1 MKNIPTAARIDM
13 LEESATLALNA
24 RVKQMAEQGKPVYNL
39 TAGELPCKTP
49 EYISDYVAT
58 KLDENKYTPA
68 SGLPVLKLAIAEAAK
83 NFYGFLELEL
93 DNVVVTAGLKPAIY
107 ASLLSV
113 INPGDE
119 VLVPIPGWTS
129 YSYQIK
135 LAGGT
140 PIEVELDENFDLD
153 IGAIKQKITSKT
165 KAVILCSPNNPTGT
179 IYSKQRL
186 EELAGVLNAAKIVV
200 LSDDIYSKLVFSED
214 YAPPAKCGFLNL
226 VILGGFSKSQALT
239 GWRIG
244 YIIAPNGIASAA
256 NKVLSQIMGNASLP
270 AQYAAIAALENNDQP
285 VMMAELLENR
295 KFIINQLNQIEKIDF
310 KEPHGAFYIYLDIR
324 KITKNSL
331 DWCEKLLNETGVALV
346 PGEAFY
352 TPGFARLNFA
362 ANKSILQTALNLLK
376 DFNYEES
383 KK

>member
-1 MKNIPTAARIDM
+1 MKDIPTAARIDM

-68 SGLPVLKLAIAEAAK
+68 SGLPMLKLAIAEAAK
-83 NFYGFLELEL
+83 NFYGLLELEL

-135 LAGGT
+135 LAGGI
-140 PIEVELDENFDLD
+140 PIEVELDRNFDLN
-153 IGAIKQKITSKT
+153 IEAIKQKITAKT

-186 EELAGVLNAAKIVV
+186 EELAGLLNPANIVV
-200 LSDDIYSKLVFSED
+200 LSDDIYSKLVFSEN

-226 VILGGFSKSQALT
+226 IILGGFSKSQALT

-244 YIIAPNGIASAA
+244 YIIAPGEIASAA

-270 AQYAAIAALENNDQP
+270 AQYAAIAA
-285 VMMAELLENR
+285 
-295 KFIINQLNQIEKIDF
+295 
-310 KEPHGAFYIYLDIR
+310 
-324 KITKNSL
+324 
-331 DWCEKLLNETGVALV
+331 
-346 PGEAFY
+346 
-352 TPGFARLNFA
+352 
-362 ANKSILQTALNLLK
+362 
-376 DFNYEES
+376 
-383 KK
+383 